1 MGRTPGTT
9 TTRSTAATTTTTS
22 LGSGFAFLEDS
33 KLTSKDFFAKQ
44 NNLPK
49 PDTKEQQFGGT
60 FGGPIVKDTLHF
72 FGSVERVLI
81 DNAININ
88 IPARPEFNRVSI
100 VKDRV
105 WNTMIRADHQLN
117 SGETYAVR
125 WLRDSSPQLNK
136 SSVNNTYADQE
147 NDVDQT
153 IVGTLSS
160 VLGNTRLNSVRFT
173 YTRENVQFGNPG
185 YNGNGGHQELLE
197 PTLSFL
203 TFNDQQSS
211 GASSRLDQAW
221 QLVDTFSWFRPGWH
235 GDHEIKVGTQ
245 LERAQTFFTNDGNLN
260 GTFSFRTNGPFN
272 PPIRAPIRN
281 GRRFACPR
289 GRPT

>member
-173 YTRENVQFGNPG
+173 YT
-185 YNGNGGHQELLE
+185 
-197 PTLSFL
+197 
-203 TFNDQQSS
+203 
-211 GASSRLDQAW
+211 
-221 QLVDTFSWFRPGWH
+221 
-235 GDHEIKVGTQ
+235 
-245 LERAQTFFTNDGNLN
+245 
-260 GTFSFRTNGPFN
+260 
-272 PPIRAPIRN
+272 
-281 GRRFACPR
+281 
-289 GRPT
+289 